1 MPSGLKRI
9 HLDETES
16 TNDICLN
23 EINNS
28 NKPILVT
35 ADMQTKGRGRNE
47 KEWNSPK
54 GNLYFSFGFTRHNL
68 INGLSV
74 KVGLIVAES
83 LQQIL
88 KKNVLLKWPNDLFYL
103 NKKVGGILVETSS
116 INNIFKIVIGIGINL
131 QLSDS
136 NKQWGNLEINT
147 DIDKVKEQII
157 EMLSSKLYVF
167 LEDDLDED
175 WSKRWTNLCIHNEKE
190 IMLESNNEKLFFM
203 GINHDGQLI
212 GKNKDDKIL
221 FVNESSISFR

>member
-9 HLDETES
+9 HLDETVS

-23 EINNS
+23 ELNNS
-28 NKPILVT
+28 DIPILVT

-88 KKNVLLKWPNDLFYL
+88 KKNVLLKWPNDIFYL

-116 INNIFKIVIGIGINL
+116 MNNIFKIVIGIGVNL

-157 EMLSSKLYVF
+157 EMLSSKLFVF

-175 WSKRWTNLCIHNEKE
+175 WNKRWTNLCIHNEKE
-190 IMLESNNEKLFFM
+190 IMLESNNEELFFM

-212 GKNKDDKIL
+212 GKKKDDKIL
-221 FVNESSISFR
+221 FVNESSIIF

>member
-28 NKPILVT
+28 DKPILVT

-116 INNIFKIVIGIGINL
+116 INNIFKIVIGIGVNL

-136 NKQWGNLEINT
+136 NRQWGNLEIKT

-157 EMLSSKLYVF
+157 EMLSLKLYVF

-190 IMLESNNEKLFFM
+190 IVLESNNEELFFM

-212 GKNKDDKIL
+212 GKKKDDKIL
-221 FVNESSISFR
+221 FVNESSISF

>member
-23 EINNS
+23 EIKNS
-28 NKPILVT
+28 DKPILVT

-88 KKNVLLKWPNDLFYL
+88 KKNMLLKWPNDLFYL
-103 NKKVGGILVETSS
+103 DKKVGGILVETSS
-116 INNIFKIVIGIGINL
+116 INNIFKIVVGVGVNL

-136 NKQWGNLEINT
+136 NKQWGNLGINA
-147 DIDKVKEQII
+147 DIYKVKEQII
-157 EMLSSKLYVF
+157 EMLSSKLFVF

-190 IMLESNNEKLFFM
+190 IVLESNNEELLFM

-221 FVNESSISFR
+221 FVSESSISF

>member
-28 NKPILVT
+28 DIPILVT

-54 GNLYFSFGFTRHNL
+54 GNLYFSFGFTRHDL

-74 KVGLIVAES
+74 KVGLILAES

-116 INNIFKIVIGIGINL
+116 MNNIFKIVIGIGVNL

-157 EMLSSKLYVF
+157 EMLSSKLFVF

-190 IMLESNNEKLFFM
+190 IMLESNNEELLFM

-221 FVNESSISFR
+221 FVNESSISF

>member
-23 EINNS
+23 ELNNS
-28 NKPILVT
+28 DIPILVT

-74 KVGLIVAES
+74 KVGLILAES

-116 INNIFKIVIGIGINL
+116 MNNIFKIVIGIGVNL

-136 NKQWGNLEINT
+136 NKQWGNLEINA
-147 DIDKVKEQII
+147 DINKVKQQII
-157 EMLSSKLYVF
+157 EMLSSKLFVF
-167 LEDDLDED
+167 LEEDLDED

-190 IMLESNNEKLFFM
+190 IMLDSNNEELFFM

-212 GKNKDDKIL
+212 GKKKDGKIL
-221 FVNESSISFR
+221 FVNESSISF

>member
-28 NKPILVT
+28 DIPILVT

-54 GNLYFSFGFTRHNL
+54 GNLYFSFGFNRHNL

-116 INNIFKIVIGIGINL
+116 INNIFKIVIGIGVNL

-136 NKQWGNLEINT
+136 NKQWGNLEINKE
-147 DIDKVKEQII
+147 INKVKEQII
-157 EMLSSKLYVF
+157 EMLSSKLFVF
-167 LEDDLDED
+167 LENDLDED

-190 IMLESNNEKLFFM
+190 IMLESNNEELLFM

-212 GKNKDDKIL
+212 GKNKDEKIL
-221 FVNESSISFR
+221 FVNESSISF

>member
-28 NKPILVT
+28 DKPILVT

-47 KEWNSPK
+47 KKWNSPK
-54 GNLYFSFGFTRHNL
+54 GNLYFSFGFTRHNH

-88 KKNVLLKWPNDLFYL
+88 KKNVLLKWPNDIFYL

-116 INNIFKIVIGIGINL
+116 INNIFKIVIGIGVNL

-136 NKQWGNLEINT
+136 NKQWGNLEINA
-147 DIDKVKEQII
+147 DINKVKQQII
-157 EMLSSKLYVF
+157 EMLSSKLFVF
-167 LEDDLDED
+167 LEEDLDEN

-190 IMLESNNEKLFFM
+190 IMLESNNEELLFM

-221 FVNESSISFR
+221 FVSESSISF

>member
-28 NKPILVT
+28 DKPILVT

-54 GNLYFSFGFTRHNL
+54 CNLYFSFGFTRHNL

-74 KVGLIVAES
+74 KVGLIIAES

-103 NKKVGGILVETSS
+103 DKKVGGILVETSS
-116 INNIFKIVIGIGINL
+116 INNIFKIVIGIGVNL

-136 NKQWGNLEINT
+136 NKQWGNLEINK
-147 DIDKVKEQII
+147 DINKVKEQII
-157 EMLSSKLYVF
+157 EMLSSKLFVF

-190 IMLESNNEKLFFM
+190 IMLESNNEELLFM

-221 FVNESSISFR
+221 FVNESSISF

>member
-23 EINNS
+23 ELNNS
-28 NKPILVT
+28 DIPILVT

-88 KKNVLLKWPNDLFYL
+88 KKNVLLKWPNDIFYL

-116 INNIFKIVIGIGINL
+116 INNIFKIVIGIGVNL

-157 EMLSSKLYVF
+157 EMLSSKLFVF

-190 IMLESNNEKLFFM
+190 IMLESNNEELFFM

-221 FVNESSISFR
+221 FVNESSISF

>member
-23 EINNS
+23 ELNNS
-28 NKPILVT
+28 DIPILVT

-74 KVGLIVAES
+74 KVGLILAES

-116 INNIFKIVIGIGINL
+116 INNIFKIVIGIGVNL

-190 IMLESNNEKLFFM
+190 IMLESNNEELFFM

-212 GKNKDDKIL
+212 GKKKDDKIL
-221 FVNESSISFR
+221 FVNESSISF